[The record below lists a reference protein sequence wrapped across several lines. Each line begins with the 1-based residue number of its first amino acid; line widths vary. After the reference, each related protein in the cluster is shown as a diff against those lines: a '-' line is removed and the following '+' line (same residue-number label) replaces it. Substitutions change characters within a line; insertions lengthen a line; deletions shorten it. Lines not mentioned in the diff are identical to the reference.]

1 MSTSY
6 TVPVEQGRAQLQ
18 RIAAIPDV
26 RHVAVLDAVGLC
38 LLHSGHE
45 PVSTMLLTGWTVIA
59 RAAFSACD
67 DLGQR
72 GGSGPCQESLQTHAE
87 GGTLMRALRGGM
99 LLIVQYGKK
108 TPVGSLR
115 ILAIDVGETLP
126 VAVEPRAPQ
135 PARSSPSP
143 AQPAFQQNDPFANI
157 WSAEAPPS
165 KKHVVLEA
173 ECL

>member
-1 MSTSY
+1 MSISY

-18 RIAAIPDV
+18 RIADIADV

-45 PVSTMLLTGWTVIA
+45 PVSTMLLTGWTVVA

-115 ILAIDVGETLP
+115 ILAIEVGEALP
-126 VAVEPRAPQ
+126 VAVEPRVSPQ
-135 PARSSPSP
+135 PAHSAPVKEFVS
-143 AQPAFQQNDPFANI
+143 NDPFANP
-157 WSAEAPPS
+157 WAAEAPVT